1 MILGRFL
8 SILLLAGSASAA
20 FYLPGV
26 NPNTFKPGDQV
37 QQPRYNRL
45 FIEVCIL
52 GIVKGE

>member
-8 SILLLAGSASAA
+8 SLLLLVGSASAA

-37 QQPRYNRL
+37 LHR
-45 FIEVCIL
+45 FVVASIEACVI
-52 GIVKGE
+52 GIAKGE